1 VALEQRV
8 AFLEGRVVE
17 HSARLDGV
25 DGSVARL
32 ERRMD
37 ARFNQVEQRIDNL
50 DSRISRQFTWL
61 VGLHVATLITV
72 VGALIAR

>member
-1 VALEQRV
+1 
-8 AFLEGRVVE
+8 
-17 HSARLDGV
+17 
-25 DGSVARL
+25 
-32 ERRMD
+32 MD